1 VTPTRDELLDRAAA
15 LRPLLER
22 NAAQTEADRRLVDES
37 LEAVREAGL
46 LRIVNPKRFGGY
58 ETDIRTMLD
67 VSATLAT
74 GCGST
79 GWVVNLINVCSWLV
93 GLYPRQTQEE
103 VWGSDPDTRVAG
115 ALAPTATT
123 RRVDG
128 GLVVSGRWPWLSGSL
143 HAQWGM
149 GGVPV
154 VDESGDMVDVGL
166 ALMPMHEL
174 SVEDTWFVVGM
185 RGTGSNTIVADD
197 ILVPDHRILPMPRA
211 IEGEYPT
218 EFKDEVLYRSAFI
231 PVLALILVGPL
242 LGLARA
248 ALQYVV
254 EKAPRRAITYTSYEH
269 QTDSVAFQMAI
280 AEAAAKVD
288 TAHLHAY
295 RAAADIDD
303 AARAG
308 TYPDLSARARVR
320 MDAGWAAR
328 QAREA
333 VDLLISAHGASAFAE
348 ASPLQRIWRDL
359 NTASRHAVV
368 NPSVNEEIYGKA
380 LLGVQPQI
388 TDLI

>member
-128 GLVVSGRWPWLSGSL
+128 GLVVSGRWPWSSGSL

-248 ALQYVV
+248 ALHYVV
-254 EKAPRRAITYTSYEH
+254 EKAPRRAITYTSYER

-308 TYPDLSARARVR
+308 TYPDLPARARVR

>member
-254 EKAPRRAITYTSYEH
+254 EKAPRRAITYTSYER

-308 TYPDLSARARVR
+308 TYPDLPARARVR

>member
-248 ALQYVV
+248 ALHYVV
-254 EKAPRRAITYTSYEH
+254 EKAPRRAITYTSYER

-308 TYPDLSARARVR
+308 TYPDLPARARVR

>member
-128 GLVVSGRWPWLSGSL
+128 GLVVSGRWPWSSGSL

>member
-46 LRIVNPKRFGGY
+46 LRIVNPRRFGGY

-93 GLYPRQTQEE
+93 GLYSRKAQEE
-103 VWGSDPDTRVAG
+103 VWGSDPETRVAG

-128 GLVVSGRWPWLSGSL
+128 GLVVSGRWPWSSGSL
-143 HAQWGM
+143 HAQWGV

-154 VDESGDMVDVGL
+154 VDESGDVVDVGL

-174 SVEDTWFVVGM
+174 SVEDTWFVAGM
-185 RGTGSNTIVADD
+185 RGTGSNTIVADEVV
-197 ILVPDHRILPMPRA
+197 VPDHRILPVPRA
-211 IEGEYPT
+211 LEGEYPT

-254 EKAPRRAITYTSYEH
+254 EKAPRRAITYTSYER

-308 TYPDLSARARVR
+308 TYPDLPARARVR

>member
-1 VTPTRDELLDRAAA
+1 MTPTRDELLDRAAA

-22 NAAQTEADRRLVDES
+22 NAAQTESDRRLVDES

-128 GLVVSGRWPWLSGSL
+128 GLVVSGRWPWSSGSL

-166 ALMPMHEL
+166 ALMPMPEL

-185 RGTGSNTIVADD
+185 RGTGSNTIVAADVM
-197 ILVPDHRILPMPRA
+197 VPDHRILPMPRA

-308 TYPDLSARARVR
+308 TYPDLPARARVR

>member
-79 GWVVNLINVCSWLV
+79 GWVINLINVCSWLV

-128 GLVVSGRWPWLSGSL
+128 GLVVSGRWPWSSGSL

>member
-46 LRIVNPKRFGGY
+46 LRIVNPRRFGGY

-128 GLVVSGRWPWLSGSL
+128 GLVVSGRWPWSSGSL

>member
-93 GLYPRQTQEE
+93 GLYSRKAQEE
-103 VWGSDPDTRVAG
+103 VWGSDPETRVAG

-128 GLVVSGRWPWLSGSL
+128 GLVVSGRWPWSSGSL
-143 HAQWGM
+143 HAQWGV

-154 VDESGDMVDVGL
+154 VDESGDVVDVGL

-174 SVEDTWFVVGM
+174 SVEDTWFVAGM
-185 RGTGSNTIVADD
+185 RGTGSNTIVADEVV
-197 ILVPDHRILPMPRA
+197 VPDHRILPVPRA
-211 IEGEYPT
+211 LEGEYPT

-248 ALQYVV
+248 ALHYVV
-254 EKAPRRAITYTSYEH
+254 EKAPRRAITYTSYER

>member
-46 LRIVNPKRFGGY
+46 LRIVNPRRFGGY

>member
-1 VTPTRDELLDRAAA
+1 MTPTRDELLDRAAA

-22 NAAQTEADRRLVDES
+22 NAAQTEADRRLLDES

-93 GLYPRQTQEE
+93 GLYPRQAQEE
-103 VWGSDPDTRVAG
+103 IWGSDPDTRVAG

-128 GLVVSGRWPWLSGSL
+128 GLVVSGRWPWSSGSL
-143 HAQWGM
+143 HVQWGV

-154 VDESGDMVDVGL
+154 VDASGDMVDVGL

-197 ILVPDHRILPMPRA
+197 VMVPDHRILPVPRA

-254 EKAPRRAITYTSYEH
+254 EKAPRRAITYTSYER

-308 TYPDLSARARVR
+308 TYPDLPARARVR

-368 NPSVNEEIYGKA
+368 SPSVNEEIYGKA
-380 LLGVQPQI
+380 LLGIQPQI

>member
-1 VTPTRDELLDRAAA
+1 
-15 LRPLLER
+15 
-22 NAAQTEADRRLVDES
+22 
-37 LEAVREAGL
+37 
-46 LRIVNPKRFGGY
+46 
-58 ETDIRTMLD
+58 
-67 VSATLAT
+67 
-74 GCGST
+74 
-79 GWVVNLINVCSWLV
+79 
-93 GLYPRQTQEE
+93 
-103 VWGSDPDTRVAG
+103 
-115 ALAPTATT
+115 
-123 RRVDG
+123 
-128 GLVVSGRWPWLSGSL
+128 VSGRWPWSSGSL
-143 HAQWGM
+143 HAQWGV

-154 VDESGDMVDVGL
+154 VDESGDVVDVGL

-174 SVEDTWFVVGM
+174 SVEDTWFVAGM
-185 RGTGSNTIVADD
+185 RGTGSNTIVADEVV
-197 ILVPDHRILPMPRA
+197 VPDHRILPVPRA
-211 IEGEYPT
+211 LEGEYPT

-248 ALQYVV
+248 ALHDVV
-254 EKAPRRAITYTSYEH
+254 EKAPRRAITYTSYER